1 MVIPAN
7 VAVVGDE
14 LRSTTI
20 MPADGYE
27 LDNMFYMHNGPGLR
41 NCTLQGFNRNI
52 RRSNDNLTRRPTAGA
67 YVSLDPQLIADFY
80 AWITTK
86 SSYVPQMLQHLEQ
99 VVLV

>member
-27 LDNMFYMHNGPGLR
+27 LDNMFYMHNGSGLR
-41 NCTLQGFNRNI
+41 NCTLQG
-52 RRSNDNLTRRPTAGA
+52 SGTLGAPNDNLTRRPTQVHMFCQIATK
-67 YVSLDPQLIADFY
+67 PQIPMHGLLQRLM
-80 AWITTK
+80 
-86 SSYVPQMLQHLEQ
+86 SQMLQHLEQ